1 MLTKFS
7 FAPFFNK
14 ELRASREFDL
24 KKICLI
30 FSCGKKK
37 KKKKGGNL
45 YKKLGKA
52 KELLVDLVSWIKIKL
67 IDDL

>member
-7 FAPFFNK
+7 FAPFFSK

-37 KKKKGGNL
+37 KKKAGNL

-52 KELLVDLVSWIKIKL
+52 MELLVDLVSWIKIKL